1 MKGKGQLF
9 VRRIDRTGEQTCGQ
23 GCAHTCTEGSWAAR
37 GQLSL
42 HVHVLGQ
49 NREGSGDADSSQAIR
64 KEYLSM

>member
-1 MKGKGQLF
+1 M
-9 VRRIDRTGEQTCGQ
+9 DRGV
-23 GCAHTCTEGSWAAR
+23 HTCTEGSWAAR